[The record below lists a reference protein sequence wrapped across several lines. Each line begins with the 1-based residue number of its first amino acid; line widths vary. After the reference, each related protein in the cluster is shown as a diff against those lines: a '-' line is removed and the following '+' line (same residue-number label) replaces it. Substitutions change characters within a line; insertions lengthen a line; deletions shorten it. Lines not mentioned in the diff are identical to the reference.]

1 MIEIIN
7 ETNEIILSGIVGDG
21 WDDQPITAKEV
32 GKALKVFGSNA
43 ITVRI
48 NSPGGAADEGIAIYN
63 LLKNH
68 SGEVTTVNDSLAAS
82 AASVIF
88 LGGSKRL
95 MGDGSRL
102 MIHRAMGLA
111 FGNQDE
117 IKKMLAALESY
128 DRSLVE
134 IYDQYILS
142 DAKTDE
148 EKQNQKAKIEA
159 LMAKETWFES
169 ELAIESGLATARYIK
184 DNGDRKKKKMTSQF
198 DQAKSNLLRSKMA
211 QFTRGLDS
219 AK

>member
-111 FGNQDE
+111 FGNQDQ

-134 IYDQYILS
+134 IYSQYMPTEP
-142 DAKTDE
+142 DA
-148 EKQNQKAKIEA
+148 IEA

>member
-7 ETNEIILSGIVGDG
+7 ETSEIILSGIVGDG
-21 WDDQPITAKEV
+21 WDEQPITAKEV
-32 GKALKVFGSNA
+32 GKALKAFGSNA

-68 SGEVTTVNDSLAAS
+68 GGEVTTVNDSLAAS

-134 IYDQYILS
+134 IYSQYMPAEP
-142 DAKTDE
+142 DA
-148 EKQNQKAKIEA
+148 IEA
-159 LMAKETWFES
+159 MMAKEAWFES
-169 ELAIESGLATARYIK
+169 ELAIESGLATGRYST
-184 DNGDRKKKKMTSQF
+184 DKKKKTKAQF
-198 DQAKSNLLRSKMA
+198 DQAKSNLLRAKMA
-211 QFTRGLDS
+211 AFTKRLDS

>member
-1 MIEIIN
+1 MIEILN

-21 WDDQPITAKEV
+21 WDEQPITAKEV

-169 ELAIESGLATARYIK
+169 ELAIESGLATGRYST
-184 DNGDRKKKKMTSQF
+184 DKKKKTKAQF
-198 DQAKSNLLRSKMA
+198 DQAKSNLLRAKMA
-211 QFTRGLDS
+211 AFAKRLDS

>member
-111 FGNQDE
+111 FGNQDQ

-134 IYDQYILS
+134 IYSQYMPTEP
-142 DAKTDE
+142 DA
-148 EKQNQKAKIEA
+148 IEA

-169 ELAIESGLATARYIK
+169 ELAIESGLATGRYST
-184 DNGDRKKKKMTSQF
+184 DKKKKTQAQF
-198 DQAKSNLLRSKMA
+198 DQAKSNLLRAKMA
-211 QFTRGLDS
+211 AFAKRLDS